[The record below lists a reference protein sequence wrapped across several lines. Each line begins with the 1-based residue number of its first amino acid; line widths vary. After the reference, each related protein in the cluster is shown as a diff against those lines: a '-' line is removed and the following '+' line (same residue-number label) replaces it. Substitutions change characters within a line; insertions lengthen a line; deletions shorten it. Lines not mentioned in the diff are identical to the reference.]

1 MAQYTETANDR
12 FLRDHVSVG
21 WPWRMFILFVLL
33 FACAVIT
40 YLGLLFGYKPYV
52 ESQITGA
59 EDELK
64 NLSAQISSEEQSN
77 FVEFYSQIS
86 NLKGMLAKH
95 VFSSKL
101 IPLIEAATDQKVVY
115 TATNFTIPDRT
126 LKIQGFASSYEV
138 LAGQLALYENSP
150 WVEKVV
156 LDDSA
161 TTGANVKFTLR
172 IIFKN
177 ETINL

>member
-115 TATNFTIPDRT
+115 TGTTLSIADRT
-126 LKIQGFASSYEV
+126 FKIQGLASSYEV
-138 LAGQLALYENSP
+138 LAGQLALYENAP
-150 WVEKVV
+150 WVDRVI
-156 LDDSA
+156 LDDSSVA
-161 TTGANVKFTLR
+161 DKNIKFTIR
-172 IIFKN
+172 ITFKN